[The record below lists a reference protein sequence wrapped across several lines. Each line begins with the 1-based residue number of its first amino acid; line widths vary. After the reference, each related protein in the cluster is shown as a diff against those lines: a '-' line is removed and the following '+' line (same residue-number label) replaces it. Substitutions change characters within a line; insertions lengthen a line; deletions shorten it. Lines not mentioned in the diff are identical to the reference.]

1 MQLNARL
8 AFDTQILVS
17 DKKNEKVLFDLEING
32 KKKKK
37 KSTLLEFNRIL
48 DKISHDDKIGHL
60 FVVDI
65 KFYHKNDKTQFFNEI
80 LPLPHYLKK
89 TKR

>member
-32 KKKKK
+32 KKK

>member
-1 MQLNARL
+1 MQLNAGL

-32 KKKKK
+32 KKK

>member
-37 KSTLLEFNRIL
+37 NPT
-48 DKISHDDKIGHL
+48 
-60 FVVDI
+60 
-65 KFYHKNDKTQFFNEI
+65 Y
-80 LPLPHYLKK
+80 
-89 TKR
+89 

>member
-1 MQLNARL
+1 M
-8 AFDTQILVS
+8 
-17 DKKNEKVLFDLEING
+17 
-32 KKKKK
+32 KKKKQTNK
-37 KSTLLEFNRIL
+37 KNKQKPTLPEFNRIL

>member
-32 KKKKK
+32 KKKK